1 MMAKQARANEARAN
15 NLEMDGGN
23 NLDELRS
30 MRSEGQ
36 KSIAESRAEERLE
49 ELKFKM
55 EKNAKKDFDTTS
67 RVGDNVAA
75 DDQEKM
81 AKNLAD
87 KVLQSN
93 PNLKEKHSN
102 KSIRTLLEREAIQ

>member
-1 MMAKQARANEARAN
+1 MNDIEVKAALKTIKSKVEEIKKVNNEEAKRKQREEMMAKQARANEARTN
-15 NLEMDGGN
+15 NLDLDGGN

-55 EKNAKKDFDTTS
+55 EKGAKKDFDTTS

-75 DDQEKM
+75 DD
-81 AKNLAD
+81 
-87 KVLQSN
+87 
-93 PNLKEKHSN
+93 
-102 KSIRTLLEREAIQ
+102 